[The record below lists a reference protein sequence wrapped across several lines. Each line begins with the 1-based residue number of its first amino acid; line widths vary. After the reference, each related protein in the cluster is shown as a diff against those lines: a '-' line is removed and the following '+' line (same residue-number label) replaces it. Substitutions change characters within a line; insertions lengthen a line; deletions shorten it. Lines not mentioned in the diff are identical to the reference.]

1 MGNFDN
7 FISLD
12 LGKMDADDGR
22 FGRGKRIQRLKVAA
36 GESKVIRILRGP
48 TEASFYRI
56 RSQHWKIP
64 MGQGSNAPLSCSKK
78 HADEPC
84 YFCEQVNRLFNSD
97 DPRENDLAR
106 QMKASVSVISNVIDV
121 NDPVKEDGSPKVL
134 IWNYSW
140 KLFQDVR
147 AYFRD
152 PDYGDLTHPATG
164 RNFKITASK
173 VSSQGSRTWIRYDLQ
188 VGAKPTELEVPEAL
202 NNLHDLD
209 ETFPVKLYTY
219 EEQKM
224 IWNGEWN
231 PRGGSA
237 ALPASAASTAPRIET
252 TPAAPE
258 KEEFETSADKDE
270 GEDFETSADKDE
282 GEDFETSAQGDDEWD
297 DLLDDSV
304 DDEKQKDIRNKLNKL
319 KKAAKKK

>member
-1 MGNFDN
+1 MGNFDD

-12 LGKMDADDGR
+12 LGKMAEDDGR
-22 FGRGKRIQRLKVAA
+22 FGRGKRIQRLKVPA

-48 TEASFYRI
+48 NDPSFYRI

-97 DPRENDLAR
+97 DPRENDLGR
-106 QMKASVSVISNVIDV
+106 QMKASVSVISNVIDI
-121 NDPVKEDGSPKVL
+121 NDPVKDDGTPKVL

-152 PDYGDLTHPATG
+152 ADYGDLTHPESG
-164 RNFKITASK
+164 RNFKVVASK
-173 VSSQGSRTWIRYDLQ
+173 VSSQGSRNWIRYDLQ
-188 VGAKPTELEVPEAL
+188 IGAKPTPLEVPEAL
-202 NNLHDLD
+202 QSLHDLD
-209 ETFPVKLYTY
+209 TTFPVKLYGY
-219 EEQKM
+219 GEQQM

-231 PRGGSA
+231 PREGAS
-237 ALPASAASTAPRIET
+237 ALPASAAATVPRIEAE
-252 TPAAPE
+252 AAPAPVQ
-258 KEEFETSADKDE
+258 EEFESSSDTKDADEEFEVSSE
-270 GEDFETSADKDE
+270 GE
-282 GEDFETSAQGDDEWD
+282 DEWD
-297 DLLDDSV
+297 DLLDDSA
-304 DDEKQKDIRNKLNKL
+304 DDEKQKDIRDKLSKL